1 MKLTM
6 HKCRICGAIF
16 WHGCKNTYC
25 TKCIPCVARDDI
37 KKRYVALNYA
47 LARESNNKRY
57 IALNDALLR
66 EKARAEDYLL
76 KDNPGYIEARR
87 KRDRERWHKRMENP
101 AFRERER
108 LRSLER
114 AKRHRMEASNGN

>member
-25 TKCIPCVARDDI
+25 TKCIPCF
-37 KKRYVALNYA
+37 
-47 LARESNNKRY
+47 AREDINKRY
-57 IALNDALLR
+57 IALNDALMR
-66 EKARAEDYLL
+66 EKARADDYT
-76 KDNPGYIEARR
+76 EARR

-101 AFRERER
+101 AFRESER

-114 AKRHRMEASNGN
+114 AKRHRMEAGDGN

>member
-25 TKCIPCVARDDI
+25 TKCIPCVAREDI
-37 KKRYVALNYA
+37 KKRYT
-47 LARESNNKRY
+47 
-57 IALNDALLR
+57 ALNDALERKR

-101 AFRERER
+101 VFRERER
-108 LRSLER
+108 LRGLER
-114 AKRHRMEASNGN
+114 AKRHRMEAGDDN

>member
-25 TKCIPCVARDDI
+25 TKCIPCFAREDP
-37 KKRYVALNYA
+37 KKRYA
-47 LARESNNKRY
+47 
-57 IALNDALLR
+57 ALNDALLR
-66 EKARAEDYLL
+66 ERARAED
-76 KDNPGYIEARR
+76 YIEARR
-87 KRDRERWHKRMENP
+87 KRDRVRWHKRMENP
-101 AFRERER
+101 AFRESER

-114 AKRHRMEASNGN
+114 AKRHRMEAGDGN

>member
-25 TKCIPCVARDDI
+25 TKCIPCF
-37 KKRYVALNYA
+37 
-47 LARESNNKRY
+47 AREDNNKRY
-57 IALNDALLR
+57 IAFNDALERQR
-66 EKARAEDYLL
+66 ESRLL
-76 KDNPGYIEARR
+76 KDNPDYIEARR
-87 KRDRERWHKRMENP
+87 KRDGERWHKRMENP
-101 AFRERER
+101 AFRESER

-114 AKRHRMEASNGN
+114 AKRHRMEAGDA